1 MQVSHVEKNMVKQSS
16 TVPNEQSGVLKPY
29 PGLDLIDP
37 SLVDVTFHHNSAG
50 QRDKFI
56 AEKTSKVVCIILLG
70 DSLHQ
75 VFNFY
80 WK

>member
-37 SLVDVTFHHNSAG
+37 ESSCMYFLS
-50 QRDKFI
+50 
-56 AEKTSKVVCIILLG
+56 LLG
-70 DSLHQ
+70 AHQ
-75 VFNFY
+75 MWSFPFQNI
-80 WK
+80 WNLSNNA